1 MKKFLQISFSII
13 AVSFFV
19 LFPLKT
25 KAALDFTT
33 SIVSDF
39 AENAKA
45 GNDGTK
51 LYFKYS
57 STAVSGTTKTST
69 IKILTKDDVE
79 STGELKDTNTTYV
92 KFYDQVGWGTN
103 GSEPYHRKSF
113 YEKVGSEQV
122 TKRNSLFVL
131 LYNAVPKQI
140 DTPNDLI
147 KGTLVSW
154 QEVPLKINT
163 PSNEGT
169 IFFSGLEKGKKYIPE
184 ILLVNKGYGPNL
196 INIGSPV
203 QANDT
208 GSNIALI
215 EPFVSANLTK
225 TDIGHKFCTV
235 LQKYAANG
243 KVTIVRGTYTNGVMV
258 PGTPAFST
266 TKDLSTGETLDL
278 LTRKQNRCAEII
290 GLVPN
295 TEYVVTIE
303 ALVTDDPATESA
315 EDAEKTPFSIKLAMK
330 TFSNGNGAD
339 ISKITNTT
347 PTPAGESSKITATK
361 LNDNTYNVCGIV
373 AQTDKVSNVEI
384 SLTRGVLDA
393 SSSTP
398 FVKPDFDNTTITKK
412 GTDFNIQN
420 NTSTKVGNYCAN
432 FGSILPGNYVF
443 KMHLD
448 YTGINSVDEY
458 KRLFI
463 GGLNP
468 NRIPIVDSL
477 ISTVWSK
484 KNNAFVVTGKITN
497 LSPNDKATIFLVK
510 KGTFDEILPKQ
521 EDMDGFSTADR
532 IFVLNAKFR
541 NLPTGLYSAV
551 VRPLHSDGTP
561 FINTQGRIERVSEEF
576 ETENIKKISPD
587 DTLGGGTGNENGG
600 GNNGSGGG
608 IFDGIGE
615 DITVPSGGFV
625 LCGRPGQ
632 PACDFDML
640 MLTVNKFINYA
651 LTLIAT
657 PIMLWMLFKTS
668 FEFFTAGGNVVAMAT
683 AKRRLLAVIIGYA
696 IALAAWLLIK
706 TVIMLLVGED
716 ALSGVDPVFK
726 TFFNS

>member
-25 KAALDFTT
+25 KASFDFTS
-33 SIVSDF
+33 SITSDF
-39 AENAKA
+39 VENAKE

-57 STAVSGTTKTST
+57 SIAASGTTKTVS
-69 IKILTKDDVE
+69 IKILTKDDVND
-79 STGELKDTNTTYV
+79 TGQLTDTNTTYV
-92 KFYDQVGWGTN
+92 KLYDEVGYGRN

-113 YEKVGSEQV
+113 YEKIGSEQV
-122 TKRNSLFVL
+122 TKRNSLFVM
-131 LYNAVPKQI
+131 LYNAVPKQVE
-140 DTPNDLI
+140 TPNDLI

-154 QEVPLKINT
+154 QEIPLKINT

-169 IFFSGLEKGKKYIPE
+169 ISFSGLEKGKKYIPE
-184 ILLVNKGYGPNL
+184 ILLINKGFGYSLVNTGTA
-196 INIGSPV
+196 V

-208 GSNIALI
+208 GSNIALV
-215 EPFVSANLTK
+215 EPFVSANITK
-225 TDIGHKFCTV
+225 TDTGHKFCTV
-235 LQKYAANG
+235 LQKYLAEG
-243 KVTIVRGTYTNGVMV
+243 RLSIVKGSYVNGVFV
-258 PGTPAFST
+258 PQTPNFSI
-266 TKDLSTGETLDL
+266 TKELFTSGSIVDLQ
-278 LTRKQNRCAEII
+278 TRKVSKCLDVV
-290 GLVPN
+290 GLLPN
-295 TEYVVTIE
+295 SEYVVTIDTLTTDDS
-303 ALVTDDPATESA
+303 ALVDD
-315 EDAEKTPFSIKLAMK
+315 EDAKRIPFSINLAMK
-330 TFSNGNGAD
+330 MFPSGNGAD

-347 PTPAGESSKITATK
+347 PTPAGESSKITASK

-373 AQTDKVSNVEI
+373 DNTDKISNVEI
-384 SLTRGVLDA
+384 SLTRGVLDT
-393 SSSTP
+393 SSTTP
-398 FVKPDFDNTTITKK
+398 AIKPDFDNTTITKK
-412 GTDFNIQN
+412 GTDFNVQN
-420 NTSTKVGNYCAN
+420 NTSTKIGKYCAN

-448 YTGINSVDEY
+448 YNGINSVNEY

-463 GGLNP
+463 GGVNP
-468 NRIPIVDSL
+468 NRIPVVDSL
-477 ISTVWSK
+477 ISVVWSK

-541 NLPTGLYSAV
+541 NLPTGIYRAV
-551 VRPLHSDGTP
+551 VRPLNSDGTP
-561 FINTQGRIERVSEEF
+561 FTNTQGRIERISEEF

-587 DTLGGGTGNENGG
+587 DTVGGSTGDDVGG
-600 GNNGSGGG
+600 GSGGG

-668 FEFFTAGGNVVAMAT
+668 FEFFTAGGNPVAITT
-683 AKRRLLAVIIGYA
+683 AKKRLLAVIIGYA

-716 ALSGVDPVFK
+716 ALSGVDPMFK